1 MRVNGPWHLSGAPRT
16 ADPGSEVDETGA
28 AEWEGVS
35 PGGFSRICPK
45 VALAGMSLDWGGD
58 QPWLSGCSNLHV
70 KPLPTPAAL
79 WSFPTFLFMSS
90 VHSQRI
96 QLPFPLSLKR
106 GISQAAVEPAM
117 GACISTPCVRLQD
130 SRMRDK
136 STSPNTGIR
145 FRLYKRMSITRVP
158 IRDQDAP
165 TKTPAYMHTPLLMAR
180 KWHWGLSL
188 CLPALI
194 CFAGPPACVCN
205 SRTRYRVSCYS
216 SEGLLI

>member
-1 MRVNGPWHLSGAPRT
+1 M
-16 ADPGSEVDETGA
+16 DPDTYRGHREPLIPDQRWTKPGA

-90 VHSQRI
+90 MHSQRI
-96 QLPFPLSLKR
+96 QLSFLLSFKR

-117 GACISTPCVRLQD
+117 GACISTPCGRLQGP
-130 SRMRDK
+130 RMRDK
-136 STSPNTGIR
+136 SASPNTGIR

-165 TKTPAYMHTPLLMAR
+165 TKTPSYTHAH
-180 KWHWGLSL
+180 
-188 CLPALI
+188 
-194 CFAGPPACVCN
+194 F
-205 SRTRYRVSCYS
+205 
-216 SEGLLI
+216 